1 MLLPSRISDAGY
13 GRCFH
18 NGNARLFM
26 DEAKGG
32 SVPSEVASAVE
43 SSDTNGD
50 TKEEDLK
57 PDIHEWFEGSETR
70 EGSSE
75 AGKNSIESAQE
86 KDAPIER
93 GSLKDG
99 KGESQHPETLQVNM
113 AADLEENGET

>member
-1 MLLPSRISDAGY
+1 
-13 GRCFH
+13 
-18 NGNARLFM
+18 M